1 MWNNKI
7 LLYGIDILLSIYAV
21 YLFFYYFDIF
31 FTRKKKKYLY
41 ILGVIVFFLWQFG
54 IMTILKLPVYMNIAV
69 TIVITLITVMIIY
82 EGMWWNKC
90 VFVIAFNAIWMMIET
105 LSGYILSTYCNRSTY
120 PQTYEILGS
129 LISKLLFMIL
139 IFLLKKVF
147 LNDEI
152 KELSVKY
159 SIMLVLIP
167 IGSIYVMNEIFLFS
181 YKINSGRSDF
191 HSAMAAIILLFI
203 NVLIFY
209 IYMKLTDDLR
219 LRRMTSVYEQQL
231 ELCERHQEEREL
243 SILQLR
249 DVKHNM
255 KNNLVSILAYAE
267 NGECKK
273 IIRFVNDIMEE
284 GGMTISAITKS
295 GNIVIDSL
303 ISYWYIKA
311 QKQAIDFEVNMNI
324 PMKMP
329 FKGADIC
336 LILGNILENAV
347 EAAEKVET
355 KKYIKVGMKYDK
367 DNFLL
372 FVKNNYKGPLI
383 KMKNNRLKSTK
394 SNAENH
400 GVGLSSV
407 YRAVAKYHGTVII
420 DDSISEQFTI
430 RVVLYGNEE

>member
-129 LISKLLFMIL
+129 FISKLLFMIL

-209 IYMKLTDDLR
+209 IYMNVVDLINYQNTDL
-219 LRRMTSVYEQQL
+219 
-231 ELCERHQEEREL
+231 
-243 SILQLR
+243 
-249 DVKHNM
+249 
-255 KNNLVSILAYAE
+255 LA
-267 NGECKK
+267 
-273 IIRFVNDIMEE
+273 
-284 GGMTISAITKS
+284 
-295 GNIVIDSL
+295 
-303 ISYWYIKA
+303 
-311 QKQAIDFEVNMNI
+311 
-324 PMKMP
+324 
-329 FKGADIC
+329 C
-336 LILGNILENAV
+336 L
-347 EAAEKVET
+347 
-355 KKYIKVGMKYDK
+355 
-367 DNFLL
+367 
-372 FVKNNYKGPLI
+372 
-383 KMKNNRLKSTK
+383 
-394 SNAENH
+394 
-400 GVGLSSV
+400 
-407 YRAVAKYHGTVII
+407 
-420 DDSISEQFTI
+420 
-430 RVVLYGNEE
+430 